1 MIVYQKKSIGADKA
15 PITVPPAVVANSHH
29 NHKKTRLVKLAGE
42 RERFELS
49 YLEHGIKA

>member
-1 MIVYQKKSIGADKA
+1 MTFILKEDHQFSRADLM
-15 PITVPPAVVANSHH
+15 PMSLQPGGNLLFFS
-29 NHKKTRLVKLAGE
+29 RLVKLAGE

>member
-1 MIVYQKKSIGADKA
+1 MGRCGNKS
-15 PITVPPAVVANSHH
+15 
-29 NHKKTRLVKLAGE
+29 KKTRLVKLAGE